1 MKLVIVTS
9 VEEFEKAILKMF
21 KEAGIGNFSATEIDG
36 YKITSSANA
45 DASWFPSVK
54 SGNESHMFFA
64 YTEDHEIQDLFERIK
79 EFNKSIQTN
88 NLIRAI
94 VLPIESYI

>member
-9 VEEFEKAILKMF
+9 VEEFEKEVLKLF

-36 YKITSSANA
+36 YKIGSVSDKNS
-45 DASWFPSVK
+45 SWFPSVK

-64 YTEDHEIQDLFERIK
+64 YTEDKEIQHLFELIK
-79 EFNKSIQTN
+79 QFNKTIETN

-94 VLPIESYI
+94 VLPIESFI